1 MAAQFKNVVT
11 EIDTTG
17 SGQLLLRCP
26 AGKVILIKNII
37 VQNENASSSS
47 FFLAFEDNSIS
58 TSSFPIQAGTISA
71 GAGTLLQVPLV
82 LEENDELRW
91 QTSVADQHINVHYVQ
106 LDNGTKQRYRMVC
119 KSLTTADSADSFLT
133 CPAGSTVIVNLVQF
147 FNQSGGTASSNSFT
161 ITDSSASTTKIIDK
175 GSIANNGAASFNRA
189 FVLESGDSL
198 NFTPDEQPMTVYASF
213 LEIRNPPSRG
223 Q

>member
-1 MAAQFKNVVT
+1 MSAQFKNVVT

-37 VQNENASSSS
+37 AHNENASSSS

-58 TSSFPIQAGTISA
+58 TSSFPIQAGTITA
-71 GAGTLLQVPLV
+71 NNQAVLVVPLV

-106 LDNGTKQRYRMVC
+106 LDNGTKQRYRMIC
-119 KSLTTADSADSFLT
+119 KSLTTADSTDSFIT
-133 CPAGSTVIVNLVQF
+133 CPAGSTMIVNFVQF

-161 ITDSSASTTKIIDK
+161 ITDSSTSTTKIIDK
-175 GSIANNGAASFNRA
+175 GSITNNGSAGFNRA

-213 LEIRNPPSRG
+213 LEIRNPPIRG

>member
-1 MAAQFKNVVT
+1 MTAQFKNVVT

-47 FFLAFEDNSIS
+47 FFLAFEDNSES
-58 TSSFPIQAGTISA
+58 TSSFPIQAGTINA
-71 GAGTLLQVPLV
+71 GSLTALEVPLV
-82 LEENDELRW
+82 LEEDDELRW
-91 QTSVADQHINVHYVQ
+91 QTSVSDQHINVHYVQ

-119 KSLTTADSADSFLT
+119 KSLTTADSANSFLT
-133 CPAGSTVIVNLVQF
+133 CPAGSTIIVNFVQF

-161 ITDSSASTTKIIDK
+161 ITDSSTSTTKIIDK
-175 GSIANNGAASFNRA
+175 GSLANNGSAGFNRA

-198 NFTPDEQPMTVYASF
+198 NFTPDEQPMNVYASF
-213 LEIRNPPSRG
+213 LEIRNPPIRG

>member
-1 MAAQFKNVVT
+1 MAAKFKNVVT

-26 AGKVILIKNII
+26 AGKVILIKNLI

-47 FFLAFEDNSIS
+47 FFLAFEDNSES
-58 TSSFPIQAGTISA
+58 TSSFPVQAGTITA
-71 GAGTLLQVPLV
+71 GDFTALQVPLV

-91 QTSVADQHINVHYVQ
+91 QTSVAVQHINVHYVQ
-106 LDNGTKQRYRMVC
+106 LDNGTKQRYRMIC

-133 CPAGSTVIVNLVQF
+133 CPAGSTMIVNFVQF

-161 ITDSSASTTKIIDK
+161 ITDSSTSATKIIDK
-175 GSIANNGAASFNRA
+175 GSLANNGSGGFNRA

-198 NFTPDEQPMTVYASF
+198 NFTPDEQPMNVYASF
-213 LEIRNPPSRG
+213 LEIRNPPIRG

>member
-47 FFLAFEDNSIS
+47 FFLAFEDNSES
-58 TSSFPIQAGTISA
+58 TSSFPIQAGTINA
-71 GAGTLLQVPLV
+71 GSLTALEVPLV
-82 LEENDELRW
+82 LEEDDELLW
-91 QTSVADQHINVHYVQ
+91 QTSVSDQHINVHYVQ

-119 KSLTTADSADSFLT
+119 KSLTTADSANSFLT
-133 CPAGSTVIVNLVQF
+133 CPAGSTVIVNQVQF

-161 ITDSSASTTKIIDK
+161 ITDSSTSTTKIIDK
-175 GSIANNGAASFNRA
+175 GSLANNGSAGFNRA

-198 NFTPDEQPMTVYASF
+198 NFTPDEQPMNVYASF
-213 LEIRNPPSRG
+213 LEIRNPPIRG

>member
-26 AGKVILIKNII
+26 AGKVILIKNIV
-37 VQNENASSSS
+37 VQNENASNSS

-58 TSSFPIQAGTISA
+58 TSSFPIQAGVITAGELSA
-71 GAGTLLQVPLV
+71 LQVPLV

-91 QTSVADQHINVHYVQ
+91 QTSVSDQHINVHYVQ

-119 KSLTTADSADSFLT
+119 KSLTTADSTDSFLT
-133 CPAGSTVIVNLVQF
+133 CPAGSTIIVNFAQF

-161 ITDSSASTTKIIDK
+161 ITDSSTSTTKIIDK
-175 GSIANNGAASFNRA
+175 GSLANNGAGSFHRA

-213 LEIRNPPSRG
+213 LEIRNPPIRG